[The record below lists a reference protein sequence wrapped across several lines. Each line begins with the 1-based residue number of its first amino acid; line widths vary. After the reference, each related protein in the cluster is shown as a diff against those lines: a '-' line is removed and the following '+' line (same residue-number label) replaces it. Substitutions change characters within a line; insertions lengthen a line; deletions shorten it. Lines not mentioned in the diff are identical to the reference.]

1 MSTFLVTGSASG
13 MGKATTEL
21 LRSEGHE
28 VVGVDL
34 RDADL
39 TADLGTAEGRASV
52 VEQAPSDLAGAVM
65 FAGLVGLTGRP
76 GSLLASVNYFGA
88 VDVVTGLRPKLTNP
102 SSVVLIS
109 SNSTTIHPAWKQ
121 ELVDAC
127 LAGDEALARK
137 VADEHDSSTAYPGT
151 KVAIA
156 RWVRRN
162 APAWAET
169 SGIRLNALMPGLIET
184 PMSDSV
190 RRDETW
196 GRHIDAVPIP
206 VGRGGRPEELAA
218 LVSFLLG
225 PHAGYFCGSLLLV
238 DGGTEAVLRPD
249 DWPTLWGA

>member
-1 MSTFLVTGSASG
+1 MRFLVTGAASG

-21 LRSEGHE
+21 LRAEGHE
-28 VVGVDL
+28 VITVDL
-34 RDADL
+34 RGSDID
-39 TADLGTAEGRASV
+39 ADLGTPEGRQHVTTS
-52 VEQAPSDLAGAVM
+52 APEGLDGAVM
-65 FAGLVGLTGRP
+65 FAGLVGLTARP

-88 VDVVTGLRPKLTNP
+88 VDVVTGLRPKLRNP

-121 ELVDAC
+121 DLVDAC
-127 LAGDEALARK
+127 LAGDEPLARQL
-137 VADEHDSSTAYPGT
+137 ADEHDSTTAYPGT
-151 KVAIA
+151 KVAVA

-162 APAWAET
+162 APSWAEV

-184 PMSDSV
+184 PMSASV
-190 RRDETW
+190 RQDETW

-218 LVSFLLG
+218 FVAFLLG
-225 PHAGYFCGSLLLV
+225 PHGGYFCGSLLLV

-249 DWPTLWGA
+249 DWPRLWGS